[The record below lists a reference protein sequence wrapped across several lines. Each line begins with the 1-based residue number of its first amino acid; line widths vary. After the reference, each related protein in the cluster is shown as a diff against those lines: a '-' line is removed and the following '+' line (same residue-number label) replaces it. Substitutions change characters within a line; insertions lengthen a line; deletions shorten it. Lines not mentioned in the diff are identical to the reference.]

1 LRAFTLEFKSAAKC
15 NALRHSQRAPF
26 ANNQQ
31 SKNKGLGDP
40 NFAGPALLLIFL

>member
-1 LRAFTLEFKSAAKC
+1 MSALRAFTLEFQSAAKC
-15 NALRHSQRAPF
+15 NARRHIQRAPF

-40 NFAGPALLLIFL
+40 NSLAPRF